1 MKDNFQ
7 SKYAENSA
15 GSIGFSYIKAYNI
28 WHRKIKSEL
37 LNIGIT
43 HPQFVVLASL
53 GYLKQHQN
61 EVKQID
67 VANSADI
74 DVMTIST
81 IIRNLEKLELVH
93 RTTSE
98 LDTRAKVLSI
108 TTEGTQILNRALK
121 IVEAIDTQ
129 FFSILKDDEKTFNH
143 LLHTLIQDN
152 S

>member
-1 MKDNFQ
+1 
-7 SKYAENSA
+7 
-15 GSIGFSYIKAYNI
+15 
-28 WHRKIKSEL
+28 
-37 LNIGIT
+37 
-43 HPQFVVLASL
+43 
-53 GYLKQHQN
+53 
-61 EVKQID
+61 
-67 VANSADI
+67 
-74 DVMTIST
+74 MTIST

-93 RTTSE
+93 RTTSK

-129 FFSILKDDEKTFNH
+129 CISNLKDDEKTFNH